1 MEMDDELS
9 DISKDSI
16 SSDTINSSLVRNDV
30 EKNCYHFDSTMY
42 DTLKRIIIIK
52 VFSH

>member
-9 DISKDSI
+9 DSSEDSI
-16 SSDTINSSLVRNDV
+16 SSNAINSSLVRNDG

-42 DTLKRIIIIK
+42 DTLK
-52 VFSH
+52 